1 MKYKDT
7 KWTGGTPI
15 DGEMLSA
22 NGIYT
27 GRQVGTPMQGKGE
40 TEANA
45 DAYYTEH
52 GITHFGTIMQDAEDD
67 NAPNP
72 LFEVFYDLNGAVGT
86 VPASQIQSD
95 FGASITLSAAPTIT
109 TYPEDND
116 SFKEWNTA
124 PDGTGSTYA
133 ASGSFAPTQDTTLYA
148 VYQKS
153 A

>member
-27 GRQVGTPMQGKGE
+27 GQQKGTPMQGKDE
-40 TEANA
+40 TAANA

-52 GITHFGTIMQDAEDD
+52 ETVHFGTIMQDAQDT
-67 NAPNP
+67 NAPQP
-72 LFEVFYDLNGAVGT
+72 LYEVYYDLNGAVGS
-86 VPASQIQSD
+86 VAASEIQSD
-95 FGASITLSAAPTIT
+95 VGANITLSAAPTIT
-109 TYPEDND
+109 TYPGDND
-116 SFKEWNTA
+116 GFKEWNTSR
-124 PDGTGSTYA
+124 DGTGTTYA

-148 VYQKS
+148 IYQKS